1 VRLKIKQFMAV
12 AGLAVME
19 AVRQPLCL
27 LLLLTVVL
35 FTGLL
40 PFLITYSFGESGKLV
55 RESGL
60 ALHMV
65 SGLLMGAFLAGTA
78 FEQYGKQDAAASILS
93 KPIGRSLFFLAR
105 FTGIA
110 LAMLA
115 YSAAVGIAVMLAS
128 RAAAAE
134 YSTDWQA
141 AGPLLSAPFC
151 ALLYAGINNYFT
163 RRPFVSFAWGLT
175 LFALLAAAVIAACF
189 PAEGMAGGLANTI
202 PWNILPAIALSTLS
216 ILLITAIASAVA
228 TRAAT
233 LATLGLCLMIFLT
246 GLISDY
252 LYVRLGTDAFAGR
265 AVHFLLPN
273 WQHFWAAEV
282 LTEGGSI
289 PWAYVRSVF
298 YYTGLYLAGVLCLGT
313 FLFRG
318 VEIKA

>member
-1 VRLKIKQFMAV
+1 MRLKIKQFMTV
-12 AGLAVME
+12 AGLSVME
-19 AVRQPLCL
+19 SVRQPLCL

-40 PFLITYSFGESGKLV
+40 PFLITYTFGESGKLV

-65 SGLLMGAFLAGTA
+65 SGLLLGAFLAGTA
-78 FEQYGKQDAAASILS
+78 FAEYGRRDTASSILS
-93 KPIGRSLFFLAR
+93 KPVGRPLFFLAR

-115 YSAAVGIAVMLAS
+115 YSTAVGIAVMLSS
-128 RAAAAE
+128 RAAVAE
-134 YSTDWQA
+134 YGTDWQA
-141 AGPLLSAPFC
+141 AGPLLSAPLF
-151 ALLYAGINNYFT
+151 ALLFAGINNYFT
-163 RRPFVSFAWGLT
+163 RRPFVSFAWGLM
-175 LFALLAAAVIAACF
+175 LFALLAAAVIAALS
-189 PAEGMAGGLANTI
+189 PAEGMAGGIANTI
-202 PWNILPAIALSTLS
+202 PWKILPAIVLSTLA
-216 ILLITAIASAVA
+216 ILLITAIASAIA

-233 LATLGLCLMIFLT
+233 LATLGLCLVIFLI

-252 LYVRLGTDAFAGR
+252 LYTRLGADSMAGR
-265 AVHFLLPN
+265 LVYFLLPN

-282 LTEGGSI
+282 LTEGGAI
-289 PWAYVRSVF
+289 PWVYVRSVF
-298 YYTGLYLAGVLCLGT
+298 YYAGLYLAGVLCLGT